1 VSRIIVP
8 ALLVAF
14 LAASFFYLSREIT
27 ATRVKY
33 QLEQIEAR
41 AALQSVEEF
50 SKRVNKL
57 QGEPK

>member
-1 VSRIIVP
+1 MSRIIVP
-8 ALLVAF
+8 F
-14 LAASFFYLSREIT
+14 LMVVFLSASFFYLSREIT
-27 ATRVKY
+27 AARIKY

-50 SKRVNKL
+50 SAHVTKL